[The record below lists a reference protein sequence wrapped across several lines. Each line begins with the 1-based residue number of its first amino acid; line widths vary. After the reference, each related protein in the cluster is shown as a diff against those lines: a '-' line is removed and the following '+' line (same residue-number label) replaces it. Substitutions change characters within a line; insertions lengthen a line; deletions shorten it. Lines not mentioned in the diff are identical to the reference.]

1 MLAVKPNIMEPF
13 EAIVTFYVN
22 CGLQQRTW
30 SVEKEFKSK
39 QHLENFISYIERKKG
54 YNLDEVHTIK

>member
-1 MLAVKPNIMEPF
+1 MEPF

>member
-1 MLAVKPNIMEPF
+1 MEPF
-13 EAIVTFYVN
+13 EARVTFYVN

-30 SVEKEFKSK
+30 TVEKEF
-39 QHLENFISYIERKKG
+39 QNNRHLENFISYIKIKKG